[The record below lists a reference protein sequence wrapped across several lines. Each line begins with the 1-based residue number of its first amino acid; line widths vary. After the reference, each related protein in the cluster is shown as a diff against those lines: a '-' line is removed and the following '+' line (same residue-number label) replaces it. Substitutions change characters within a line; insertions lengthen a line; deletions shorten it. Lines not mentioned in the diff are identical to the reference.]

1 MVPVRPRNQGVKIPG
16 LCSVPADRS
25 ASLCRLLRRSGRG
38 GGAGGATGA
47 QLLEGAKNDDEPS
60 RRSIDR
66 RLTKDEAW
74 CMAANFA
81 KLLRKAAAAA
91 ATWRSS

>member
-1 MVPVRPRNQGVKIPG
+1 V
-16 LCSVPADRS
+16 S
-25 ASLCRLLRRSGRG
+25 AGRG
-38 GGAGGATGA
+38 GGAGCATGA
-47 QLLEGAKNDDEPS
+47 QLLEGAKDDDVS

-81 KLLRKAAAAA
+81 KLLRKAAA
-91 ATWRSS
+91 TV